1 MRIAALVARILLG
14 LIFFVF
20 GLNMFFNFI
29 PMGPMPTGPAGSF
42 LGVLAATHYTLAV
55 GAVMVT
61 SGALLLIG
69 RFVPLA
75 LVLLGPVLV
84 NILIFHLLMAR
95 SAIGLGLFAAL
106 LWFVVFARHRAAF
119 AAIFQPRFPD

>member
-1 MRIAALVARILLG
+1 
-14 LIFFVF
+14 
-20 GLNMFFNFI
+20 
-29 PMGPMPTGPAGSF
+29 MGRPPAGSF
-42 LGVLAATHYTLAV
+42 LGVLAATHYTLAIGV
-55 GAVMVT
+55 VMVA

-84 NILIFHLLMAR
+84 NILLFHLFMAP
-95 SAIGLGLFAAL
+95 SAIGMGLFATL

-119 AAIFQPRFPD
+119 AGIFQPRLPD